1 MSCFWVL
8 AVLLGE
14 GGMAR
19 KPGGV
24 VLPCPHAVLCLQGK
38 DQAPGCG
45 HSAPPHPASPGL
57 REAVSTPGSL
67 QGESLVGAPEGP
79 L

>member
-45 HSAPPHPASPGL
+45 HS
-57 REAVSTPGSL
+57 VSTPGSL